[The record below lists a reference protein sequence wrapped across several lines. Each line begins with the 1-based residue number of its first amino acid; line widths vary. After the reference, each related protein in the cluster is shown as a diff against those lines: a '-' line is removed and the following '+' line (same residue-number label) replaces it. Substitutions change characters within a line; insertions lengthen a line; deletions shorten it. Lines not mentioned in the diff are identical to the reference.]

1 VLHPLRRRLGGAD
14 QRGHAGFAG
23 VAVLSSIG
31 TVAAR
36 TLDATRHEW
45 EEGYRRLEA
54 ASGDRQRYLA
64 LLAELE
70 VVLDQLRRRIGQ
82 TFTLDQLAAAYA
94 GADRWVQDAIAEHDP
109 APGWPT
115 RLTTVQDA
123 AFHVYSRGAV
133 DYRP

>member
-1 VLHPLRRRLGGAD
+1 MPSA
-14 QRGHAGFAG
+14 
-23 VAVLSSIG
+23 
-31 TVAAR
+31 

-45 EEGYRRLEA
+45 EEGYRRLES
-54 ASGDRQRYLA
+54 ASGDRSRYLA
-64 LLAELE
+64 LLAEQEL
-70 VVLDQLRRRIGQ
+70 VLAELRRRIGQ
-82 TFTLDQLAAAYA
+82 TFTLDELAEAYA
-94 GADRWVQDAIAEHDP
+94 GADRWVQEALSEHDS

>member
-1 VLHPLRRRLGGAD
+1 MPLE
-14 QRGHAGFAG
+14 
-23 VAVLSSIG
+23 
-31 TVAAR
+31 
-36 TLDATRHEW
+36 TLEATRHEW

-54 ASGDRQRYLA
+54 AAGDRQRYA
-64 LLAELE
+64 QLLAELE

-82 TFTLDQLAAAYA
+82 TFSLDELAEAYA
-94 GADRWVQDAIAEHDP
+94 GADRWVQEAVAEHDP
-109 APGWPT
+109 AAGWPT

>member
-1 VLHPLRRRLGGAD
+1 MPQA
-14 QRGHAGFAG
+14 
-23 VAVLSSIG
+23 
-31 TVAAR
+31 

-45 EEGYRRLEA
+45 EQGYRRLESA
-54 ASGDRQRYLA
+54 AGDRQRYA
-64 LLAELE
+64 QLLAELE
-70 VVLDQLRRRIGQ
+70 LVLDQLRRRIGQ
-82 TFTLDQLAAAYA
+82 TFTLDELAAAYA
-94 GADRWVQDAIAEHDP
+94 GADRWVQEAVAEHDP